1 MNKDE
6 LKTLAVTEFT
16 FGDTPFRF
24 GEISLSAAIYLVAYG
39 AKQSAGDSAAA
50 YASFVG
56 VTDGGEVPSTV
67 LPPKKR
73 NAIAKDLAFYPY
85 NDADMVQRRELADAY
100 FAKALAN
107 KWSRIQDGSLTVDSR
122 GRLGSD
128 DAAMMGFAERDLI
141 AWVGAKG
148 TTKAKVIAKRR
159 ESRAELAD
167 ATDAAVWKSVIADF
181 LEQSR
186 GDYEAELADAK
197 AKAKANAERLSR
209 DGFML

>member
-1 MNKDE
+1 MNKE
-6 LKTLAVTEFT
+6 EMKALANTEFS
-16 FGDTPFRF
+16 FGDEAFLF
-24 GEISLSAAIYLVAYG
+24 GDISLSAAVYLVAYG

-56 VTDGGEVPSTV
+56 VTDNGDIPSSV
-67 LPPKKR
+67 MPAKKR
-73 NAIAKDLAFYPY
+73 IAIAKDIAFFPY
-85 NDADMVQRRELADAY
+85 DDSNMQLRRELADAY

-107 KWSRIQDGSLTVDSR
+107 KWSRICDGTLTVDSR

-128 DAAMMGFAERDLI
+128 DAAMMAFAERDLI

-148 TTKAKVIAKRR
+148 TNKAKVVKARR

-167 ATDAAVWKSVIADF
+167 ATDAAVWKTVIADF

-186 GDYEAELADAK
+186 DAYEAELADAK
-197 AKAKANAERLSR
+197 AKAKANAARLSA
-209 DGFML
+209 DGFTI